1 MNMKKALAGLSA
13 GLVAVSAMAT
23 TAFAEETNI
32 NLFAWD
38 YQTNTYTTS
47 VNVYGDYGY
56 LNNGD
61 RLEFAIVYSDAKTGF
76 DDPNNNIGANPADT
90 VADEFTYNDSH
101 AEISAVK
108 VNGYTAY
115 PYAVQYHEVN
125 DEGEYVYKLSG
136 NKYVPSIKTVKA
148 VPYGNPFTNDQVRVV
163 YYVVN
168 VGAFGSNALEN
179 WSGYVENAW
188 DAVTIP
194 AGRYEKLD
202 LTIACK
208 EGDVYNKNELTVNQ
222 YWGDATRVY
231 FRTDRIANT
240 GYAKPGDF
248 IENGANLANIWGNE
262 NASNW
267 VLNLVK
273 ETSARTNIAWDSLT
287 SYDMTVANT
296 NALKAAKT
304 AKLVLTLNADVKD
317 ALAKVKVT
325 SVWNN
330 ANDYQD
336 GDVNWNIASETT
348 AYAVGAIGNT
358 LTIELPV
365 EAVYSAAY
373 DKVVEALKFEVI
385 DTSADFGAGTANDIK
400 RANIV
405 SAVITVSNDESEEID
420 VEEPIEPKPD
430 DEDEITVDDD
440 KTDTEEP
447 ADTNPGTGAA
457 IALVPVVL
465 AAAAAVVA
473 KRK

>member
-38 YQTNTYTTS
+38 YQTNTYKTS

-61 RLEFAIVYSDAKTGF
+61 HMEFALYFSD
-76 DDPNNNIGANPADT
+76 
-90 VADEFTYNDSH
+90 EDSLN
-101 AEISAVK
+101 EINEVK

-115 PYAVQYHEVN
+115 PYAVLATVQGDNPETDETETSYDKLMKKADINWWGVN
-125 DEGEYVYKLSG
+125 DAEKAAFLKS
-136 NKYVPSIKTVKA
+136 VKVA
-148 VPYGNPFTNDQVRVV
+148 
-163 YYVVN
+163 YYCLN
-168 VGAFGSNALEN
+168 VGAFGSNAYN
-179 WSGYVENAW
+179 DFTGFVEAGLNGAS
-188 DAVTIP
+188 IP
-194 AGRYEKLD
+194 AGRYDALD
-202 LTIACK
+202 ITVVCK
-208 EGDVYNKNELTVNQ
+208 EGDATNNENELKVNQ
-222 YWGDATRVY
+222 YWGDATRLY
-231 FRTDRIANT
+231 FRAVKIGSNQYGSAC
-240 GYAKPGDF
+240 GDLT
-248 IENGANLANIWGNE
+248 NVSLQNIWGNA

-273 ETSARTNIAWDSLT
+273 ETSARTNIAWGSLT

-385 DTSADFGAGTANDIK
+385 DTSADFGNGTSNDLK
-400 RANIV
+400 SANIV
-405 SAVITVSNDESEEID
+405 SAVITVSNDESEVID
-420 VEEPIEPKPD
+420 VEEPIEEKPD
-430 DEDEITVDDD
+430 GEEEITVDDD

-447 ADTNPGTGAA
+447 ADTNPGTGAV

>member
-38 YQTNTYTTS
+38 YQTNTYKTS

-61 RLEFAIVYSDAKTGF
+61 HMEFALYFSD
-76 DDPNNNIGANPADT
+76 
-90 VADEFTYNDSH
+90 EDSLN
-101 AEISAVK
+101 EINEVK

-115 PYAVQYHEVN
+115 PYAVLATIQGDNPDTDEVETSY
-125 DEGEYVYKLSG
+125 DKLMKKADINWWGMTDAEKAAFLKS
-136 NKYVPSIKTVKA
+136 VKVA
-148 VPYGNPFTNDQVRVV
+148 
-163 YYVVN
+163 YYCLN
-168 VGAFGSNALEN
+168 VGAFGSNAYN
-179 WSGYVENAW
+179 DFTGFV
-188 DAVTIP
+188 DAGLNGASIP
-194 AGRYEKLD
+194 AGRYDALD
-202 LTIACK
+202 ITVVCK
-208 EGDVYNKNELTVNQ
+208 EGDATNNKNELKVNQ
-222 YWGDATRVY
+222 YWGDATRLY
-231 FRTDRIANT
+231 FRAVSIAGNT
-240 GYAKPGDF
+240 YGSGCGD
-248 IENGANLANIWGNE
+248 LAGVSLQNIWGNA

-273 ETSARTNIAWDSLT
+273 ETSARTNIAWGSLT

-325 SVWNN
+325 SVWD
-330 ANDYQD
+330 AGDGYQD

-400 RANIV
+400 RANVV
-405 SAVITVSNDESEEID
+405 SAVLTVSNDESEVID

>member
-32 NLFAWD
+32 DLFAWD
-38 YQTNTYTTS
+38 YQTNTYKTS

-61 RLEFAIVYSDAKTGF
+61 HMEFALYFSA
-76 DDPNNNIGANPADT
+76 
-90 VADEFTYNDSH
+90 EDSLN
-101 AEISAVK
+101 EINEVK

-115 PYAVQYHEVN
+115 PYAVLVTIQGDNPDTVGTTETSY
-125 DEGEYVYKLSG
+125 DKLMKKADINWWGMNNAEKAAFLKS
-136 NKYVPSIKTVKA
+136 VKVA
-148 VPYGNPFTNDQVRVV
+148 
-163 YYVVN
+163 YYCLN
-168 VGAFGSNALEN
+168 VGAFGSNAYN
-179 WSGYVENAW
+179 DFTGFVEAGLNGAS
-188 DAVTIP
+188 IP
-194 AGRYEKLD
+194 AGRYDALD
-202 LTIACK
+202 ITVVCK
-208 EGDVYNKNELTVNQ
+208 EGDVYNKNELKVNQ
-222 YWGDATRVY
+222 YWGDATRLY
-231 FRTDRIANT
+231 FRAVSVAGNT
-240 GYAKPGDF
+240 YGSACGD
-248 IENGANLANIWGNE
+248 LANVSLQNVWGNA

-273 ETSARTNIAWDSLT
+273 ETSARTNIAWNSLT

-385 DTSADFGAGTANDIK
+385 DTSADFGNGTSNDLK
-400 RANIV
+400 SANIV

-420 VEEPIEPKPD
+420 VEEPVEEKPD
-430 DEDEITVDDD
+430 DEEEIVVDDD
-440 KTDTEEP
+440 KTTDTEEP

>member
-32 NLFAWD
+32 DLFAWD
-38 YQTNTYTTS
+38 YQTNTYKTS

-61 RLEFAIVYSDAKTGF
+61 HMEFALYFSD
-76 DDPNNNIGANPADT
+76 
-90 VADEFTYNDSH
+90 EDSLN
-101 AEISAVK
+101 EINEVK

-115 PYAVQYHEVN
+115 PYAVLATIQGDNPDTVGTVETSYDKLMKKADINWWGMN
-125 DEGEYVYKLSG
+125 DAEKAAFLKS
-136 NKYVPSIKTVKA
+136 VKVA
-148 VPYGNPFTNDQVRVV
+148 
-163 YYVVN
+163 YYCLN
-168 VGAFGSNALEN
+168 VGAFGSNAYN
-179 WSGYVENAW
+179 DFTGFVEAGLNGAS
-188 DAVTIP
+188 IP
-194 AGRYEKLD
+194 AGRYDALD
-202 LTIACK
+202 ITVVCK
-208 EGDVYNKNELTVNQ
+208 EGDVYNKNELKVNQ
-222 YWGDATRVY
+222 YWGDATRLY
-231 FRTDRIANT
+231 FRAVSVAGNT
-240 GYAKPGDF
+240 YGSACGD
-248 IENGANLANIWGNE
+248 LANVSLQNVWGNA

-385 DTSADFGAGTANDIK
+385 DTSADFGNGTSNDLK
-400 RANIV
+400 SASIV

-430 DEDEITVDDD
+430 DEDEITVDEG
-440 KTDTEEP
+440 TDTEEP

>member
-38 YQTNTYTTS
+38 YQTNTYKTS

-61 RLEFAIVYSDAKTGF
+61 HMEFALYFSD
-76 DDPNNNIGANPADT
+76 
-90 VADEFTYNDSH
+90 EDSLN
-101 AEISAVK
+101 EINEVK

-115 PYAVQYHEVN
+115 PCAVLATVQGDNPDTAGVTETSY
-125 DEGEYVYKLSG
+125 DELMK
-136 NKYVPSIKTVKA
+136 KA
-148 VPYGNPFTNDQVRVV
+148 DINWWGMNDQQKADFLSSVKVA
-163 YYVVN
+163 YYCLN
-168 VGAFGSNALEN
+168 VGAFGSNAYN
-179 WSGYVENAW
+179 DFTGFVEAGWNGAS
-188 DAVTIP
+188 IP
-194 AGRYEKLD
+194 AGRYDALD
-202 LTIACK
+202 ITVVCK
-208 EGDVYNKNELTVNQ
+208 EGDATDNKNELKVNQ
-222 YWGDATRVY
+222 YWGDATRLY
-231 FRTDRIANT
+231 FRAVSIAGNT
-240 GYAKPGDF
+240 YGSDCGKLTGVS
-248 IENGANLANIWGNE
+248 LQNIWGNA

-273 ETSARTNIAWDSLT
+273 ETSARTNIAWGSLT

-365 EAVYSAAY
+365 EAVYSVAY

-385 DTSADFGAGTANDIK
+385 DTSADFGNGTSNDLK
-400 RANIV
+400 SANIV
-405 SAVITVSNDESEEID
+405 SAVITVSNDESEVIG

-440 KTDTEEP
+440 KTDTEGP

>member
-38 YQTNTYTTS
+38 YQTNTYKTS

-61 RLEFAIVYSDAKTGF
+61 HMEFALYFSD
-76 DDPNNNIGANPADT
+76 
-90 VADEFTYNDSH
+90 EDSLN
-101 AEISAVK
+101 EINEVK

-115 PYAVQYHEVN
+115 PYAVLATVQGDNPDTVGVTETSYDKLMKKADINWWGMN
-125 DEGEYVYKLSG
+125 DAEKAAFLS
-136 NKYVPSIKTVKA
+136 SVKVA
-148 VPYGNPFTNDQVRVV
+148 
-163 YYVVN
+163 YYCLN
-168 VGAFGSNALEN
+168 VGAFGSNAYN
-179 WSGYVENAW
+179 DFTGFV
-188 DAVTIP
+188 DAGLNGASIP
-194 AGRYEKLD
+194 AGRYDALD
-202 LTIACK
+202 ITVVCK
-208 EGDVYNKNELTVNQ
+208 EGNATDNKNELKVNQ
-222 YWGDATRVY
+222 YWGDATRLY
-231 FRTDRIANT
+231 FRAVSIAGNT
-240 GYAKPGDF
+240 YGSGCGDLTGVS
-248 IENGANLANIWGNE
+248 ILNVWGNA

-273 ETSARTNIAWDSLT
+273 ETSARTNIAWGSFT

-296 NALKAAKT
+296 NAIKAAKT

-325 SVWNN
+325 SIW
-330 ANDYQD
+330 DDGYKYQD
-336 GDVNWNIASETT
+336 GDYNWNIASETT

-373 DKVVEALKFEVI
+373 DKVVEALTFEVI

-405 SAVITVSNDESEEID
+405 SAVITVSNDESEVID

-447 ADTNPGTGAA
+447 ADKNPGTGAA

>member
-32 NLFAWD
+32 DLFAWD
-38 YQTNTYTTS
+38 YQTNTYKTS

-61 RLEFAIVYSDAKTGF
+61 HMEFALYFSD
-76 DDPNNNIGANPADT
+76 
-90 VADEFTYNDSH
+90 EDSLN
-101 AEISAVK
+101 EINEVK

-115 PYAVQYHEVN
+115 PYAVLATIQGDNPDTVGTTETSYDKLMKKADINWWGMN
-125 DEGEYVYKLSG
+125 DAEKAAFLKS
-136 NKYVPSIKTVKA
+136 VKVA
-148 VPYGNPFTNDQVRVV
+148 
-163 YYVVN
+163 YYCLN
-168 VGAFGSNALEN
+168 VGAFGSNAYN
-179 WSGYVENAW
+179 DFTGFVEAGLNGAS
-188 DAVTIP
+188 IP
-194 AGRYEKLD
+194 AGRYDALD
-202 LTIACK
+202 ITVVCK
-208 EGDVYNKNELTVNQ
+208 EGDVYNKNELKVNQ
-222 YWGDATRVY
+222 YWGDATRLY
-231 FRTDRIANT
+231 FRAVSVAGNT
-240 GYAKPGDF
+240 YGSACGD
-248 IENGANLANIWGNE
+248 LANVSLQNVWGNA

-385 DTSADFGAGTANDIK
+385 DTSADFGNGTSNDLK
-400 RANIV
+400 SASIV

-430 DEDEITVDDD
+430 DEDEITVDEG
-440 KTDTEEP
+440 TDTEEP

>member
-38 YQTNTYTTS
+38 YQTNTYKTS

-61 RLEFAIVYSDAKTGF
+61 HMEFALYFSD
-76 DDPNNNIGANPADT
+76 
-90 VADEFTYNDSH
+90 EDSLN
-101 AEISAVK
+101 EINEVK

-115 PYAVQYHEVN
+115 PYAVLATVQGDNPDTAGVTETSYDKLMKKADINWWGMN
-125 DEGEYVYKLSG
+125 DAEKAAFLRS
-136 NKYVPSIKTVKA
+136 VKVA
-148 VPYGNPFTNDQVRVV
+148 
-163 YYVVN
+163 YYCLN
-168 VGAFGSNALEN
+168 VGAFGSNAYN
-179 WSGYVENAW
+179 DFTGFVEAGLNGAS
-188 DAVTIP
+188 IP
-194 AGRYEKLD
+194 AGRYDALD
-202 LTIACK
+202 ITVVCK
-208 EGDVYNKNELTVNQ
+208 EGNATNNENELKVNQ
-222 YWGDATRVY
+222 YWGDATRLY
-231 FRTDRIANT
+231 FRAVSIAGNT
-240 GYAKPGDF
+240 YGSACGDLT
-248 IENGANLANIWGNE
+248 NVSLQNIWGNS

-273 ETSARTNIAWDSLT
+273 ETSARTNIAWGSLT

-385 DTSADFGAGTANDIK
+385 DTSADFGNGTSNDLK
-400 RANIV
+400 SANIV
-405 SAVITVSNDESEEID
+405 SAVITVSNDESEVID
-420 VEEPIEPKPD
+420 VEEPVEEKPD
-430 DEDEITVDDD
+430 DEEEITVDEGN
-440 KTDTEEP
+440 TDTEEP

>member
-38 YQTNTYTTS
+38 YQTNTYKTS

-61 RLEFAIVYSDAKTGF
+61 HMEFALYFSD
-76 DDPNNNIGANPADT
+76 
-90 VADEFTYNDSH
+90 EDSLN
-101 AEISAVK
+101 EINEVK

-115 PYAVQYHEVN
+115 PYAVLATVQGDNPDTPETETSYDKLMKKADINWWGMN
-125 DEGEYVYKLSG
+125 DAQRAAFLRS
-136 NKYVPSIKTVKA
+136 VKVA
-148 VPYGNPFTNDQVRVV
+148 
-163 YYVVN
+163 YYCLN
-168 VGAFGSNALEN
+168 VGAFGSNAYN
-179 WSGYVENAW
+179 DWSGFV
-188 DAVTIP
+188 DAGLNGASIP
-194 AGRYEKLD
+194 AGRYDALD
-202 LTIACK
+202 ITVVCK
-208 EGDVYNKNELTVNQ
+208 EGNATDNENELKVNQ
-222 YWGDATRVY
+222 YWGDATRLY
-231 FRTDRIANT
+231 FRAVSIAGNT
-240 GYAKPGDF
+240 YGSRCG
-248 IENGANLANIWGNE
+248 ELTGVSLLNVWGNA

-273 ETSARTNIAWDSLT
+273 ETSARTNIAWGSFT

-296 NALKAAKT
+296 NAIKAAKT

-325 SVWNN
+325 SIW
-330 ANDYQD
+330 DDGYKYQD
-336 GDVNWNIASETT
+336 GDYNWNIASETT

-373 DKVVEALKFEVI
+373 DKVVEALTFEVI

-405 SAVITVSNDESEEID
+405 SAVITVSNDESEVID
-420 VEEPIEPKPD
+420 VEEPIEEKPD
-430 DEDEITVDDD
+430 GEEEITVDDD

-447 ADTNPGTGAA
+447 ADKNPGTGAA

>member
-38 YQTNTYTTS
+38 YQTNTYKTS

-61 RLEFAIVYSDAKTGF
+61 HMEFALYFSD
-76 DDPNNNIGANPADT
+76 
-90 VADEFTYNDSH
+90 EDSLN
-101 AEISAVK
+101 EINEVK

-115 PYAVQYHEVN
+115 PYAVLAPVYHEGDN
-125 DEGEYVYKLSG
+125 DATADVVENGYYLDE
-136 NKYVPSIKTVKA
+136 IVKKDA
-148 VPYGNPFTNDQVRVV
+148 IDWWGMNDAERAAFLKSVKVA
-163 YYVVN
+163 YYCLN
-168 VGAFGSNALEN
+168 VGAFGSNAYN
-179 WSGYVENAW
+179 DFTGFV
-188 DAVTIP
+188 DAGLNGASIP
-194 AGRYEKLD
+194 AGRYDALD
-202 LTIACK
+202 ITVVCK
-208 EGDVYNKNELTVNQ
+208 EGDATNNKNELKVNQ
-222 YWGDATRVY
+222 YWGDATRLY
-231 FRTDRIANT
+231 FRAVSIAGNT
-240 GYAKPGDF
+240 YGSGCGDLT
-248 IENGANLANIWGNE
+248 GVSLQNIWGNA

-273 ETSARTNIAWDSLT
+273 ETSARTNIAWGSLT

-385 DTSADFGAGTANDIK
+385 DTSADFGNGTSNDLK
-400 RANIV
+400 SANIV
-405 SAVITVSNDESEEID
+405 SAVITVSNDESEVID

>member
-1 MNMKKALAGLSA
+1 MN
-13 GLVAVSAMAT
+13 
-23 TAFAEETNI
+23 
-32 NLFAWD
+32 
-38 YQTNTYTTS
+38 
-47 VNVYGDYGY
+47 
-56 LNNGD
+56 
-61 RLEFAIVYSDAKTGF
+61 
-76 DDPNNNIGANPADT
+76 GA
-90 VADEFTYNDSH
+90 S
-101 AEISAVK
+101 
-108 VNGYTAY
+108 
-115 PYAVQYHEVN
+115 
-125 DEGEYVYKLSG
+125 
-136 NKYVPSIKTVKA
+136 
-148 VPYGNPFTNDQVRVV
+148 
-163 YYVVN
+163 
-168 VGAFGSNALEN
+168 
-179 WSGYVENAW
+179 
-188 DAVTIP
+188 IP
-194 AGRYEKLD
+194 AGRYDALD
-202 LTIACK
+202 ITVVCK
-208 EGDVYNKNELTVNQ
+208 EGNATDNKNELKVNQ
-222 YWGDATRVY
+222 YWGDATRLY
-231 FRTDRIANT
+231 FRAVSIADNIYGSRCGELT
-240 GYAKPGDF
+240 GVSLL
-248 IENGANLANIWGNE
+248 NVWGNA

-273 ETSARTNIAWDSLT
+273 ETSARTNIAWGSFT

-296 NALKAAKT
+296 NAIKAAKT

-325 SVWNN
+325 SIWDDGYKYQ
-330 ANDYQD
+330 AGDY
-336 GDVNWNIASETT
+336 NWNIASETT

-373 DKVVEALKFEVI
+373 DKVVEALTFEVI

-405 SAVITVSNDESEEID
+405 SAVITVSNDESEVID

-447 ADTNPGTGAA
+447 ADINPGTGAA

>member
-32 NLFAWD
+32 DLFAWD
-38 YQTNTYTTS
+38 YQTNTYKTS

-61 RLEFAIVYSDAKTGF
+61 HMEFALYFSD
-76 DDPNNNIGANPADT
+76 
-90 VADEFTYNDSH
+90 EDSLN
-101 AEISAVK
+101 EINEVK

-115 PYAVQYHEVN
+115 PFAVLETVTKTGDDPSTTEEEGPDHKYTVDELKTCTTNGYAMNVN
-125 DEGEYVYKLSG
+125 KA
-136 NKYVPSIKTVKA
+136 NVKVA
-148 VPYGNPFTNDQVRVV
+148 
-163 YYVVN
+163 YYCIN
-168 VGAFGSNALEN
+168 VGAFGSNAKN
-179 WSGYVENAW
+179 DWSGYVTAGL
-188 DAVTIP
+188 DGASIP
-194 AGRYEKLD
+194 AGRYDALD
-202 LTIACK
+202 ITVVCK
-208 EGDVYNKNELTVNQ
+208 EGDVYDKNELKVNQ
-222 YWGDATRVY
+222 YWGDATRLY
-231 FRTDRIANT
+231 FRAVNIAGNPY
-240 GYAKPGDF
+240 GSDCGDV
-248 IENGANLANIWGNE
+248 ENASLANVWGDA

-273 ETSARTNIAWDSLT
+273 ETSARTNIAWNIPT

-325 SVWNN
+325 SVWD
-330 ANDYQD
+330 AGDGYQD

-385 DTSADFGAGTANDIK
+385 DTSADFGNGTSNDLK
-400 RANIV
+400 SASIV

-430 DEDEITVDDD
+430 DEDEITVDEG
-440 KTDTEEP
+440 TDTEEP